1 MIEAISCGGV
11 VIFRGKILLLYK
23 NFKNKYE
30 GWVLPKGTVEEGEEF
45 KDTALREVLEES
57 GTRPVIVKYVGKSEY
72 TFNVPEDFVKKGC
85 TAIHIVDLDGA
96 RTGETIN
103 IHIVK
108 RISEVK
114 GLYSEIGG
122 GIRNME
128 TVERYLDA
136 GVSRVILG
144 TAALKDP
151 VFLKEAVRKHGSK
164 IAVGVDLKDGKV
176 AVKGWL
182 ETSEKD
188 GIEFLKDL
196 EEIGVESVIVT
207 DISRDGA
214 MKGTNVD
221 LYKRI
226 KNEVSLK
233 VTASGGV
240 SSLLDI
246 KALKALDIYGAIIG
260 KAYYTGD
267 IKLEDA
273 LEACR

>member
-1 MIEAISCGGV
+1 MILFPAID
-11 VIFRGKILLLYK
+11 ILSRKAVRLYK
-23 NFKNKYE
+23 GDYNQ
-30 GWVLPKGTVEEGEEF
+30 VTVYSDKPWEF
-45 KDTALREVLEES
+45 A
-57 GTRPVIVKYVGKSEY
+57 
-72 TFNVPEDFVKKGC
+72 EDFVRRGC
-85 TAIHIVDLDGA
+85 SAIHIVDLDGA
-96 RTGETIN
+96 RSGETIN
-103 IHIVK
+103 IETVK
-108 RISEVK
+108 KISEVK

-128 TVERYLDA
+128 TVEKYLEA

-144 TAALKDP
+144 TAALQNP
-151 VFLKEAVRKHGSK
+151 VFLKEAVKKYGSK

-188 GIEFLKDL
+188 GIEFLKEL
-196 EEIGVESVIVT
+196 EDIGVESVIVT

-214 MKGTNVD
+214 MKGTNLE
-221 LYKRI
+221 LYERI

-240 SSLLDI
+240 SSMEDI

-260 KAYYTGD
+260 KAYYTGA
-267 IKLEDA
+267 IKLEEA
-273 LEACR
+273 LEVCR

>member
-1 MIEAISCGGV
+1 MILFPAID
-11 VIFRGKILLLYK
+11 ILGTKAVRLYK
-23 NFKNKYE
+23 GDYNK
-30 GWVLPKGTVEEGEEF
+30 VTVYSDRPWEF
-45 KDTALREVLEES
+45 A
-57 GTRPVIVKYVGKSEY
+57 
-72 TFNVPEDFVKKGC
+72 EDFVKKGC

-246 KALKALDIYGAIIG
+246 KALRALDIYGAIIG

>member
-1 MIEAISCGGV
+1 MILFPAID
-11 VIFRGKILLLYK
+11 ILGTKAVRLYK
-23 NFKNKYE
+23 GDYNK
-30 GWVLPKGTVEEGEEF
+30 VTVYSDRPWEF
-45 KDTALREVLEES
+45 A
-57 GTRPVIVKYVGKSEY
+57 
-72 TFNVPEDFVKKGC
+72 EDFVKKGC

-136 GVSRVILG
+136 GVSRIILG

-214 MKGTNVD
+214 MKGTNMD